1 MSINTQ
7 FKEILESG
15 GRNVYSYSGRAM
27 YGKKCLAFDL
37 DGSIP
42 QEMAQLSTDIM
53 NYCLDNLPNNYA
65 DDLCNE
71 MENFF
76 DIISEAKTDDMGL
89 GTVIYFPNV
98 EWEEDEDDEE
108 ESENENDEDDKDYD

>member
-1 MSINTQ
+1 
-7 FKEILESG
+7 
-15 GRNVYSYSGRAM
+15 
-27 YGKKCLAFDL
+27 
-37 DGSIP
+37 
-42 QEMAQLSTDIM
+42 
-53 NYCLDNLPNNYA
+53 
-65 DDLCNE
+65 

>member
-1 MSINTQ
+1 
-7 FKEILESG
+7 
-15 GRNVYSYSGRAM
+15 
-27 YGKKCLAFDL
+27 
-37 DGSIP
+37 
-42 QEMAQLSTDIM
+42 MAQISTDIM

-89 GTVIYFPNV
+89 GTVIYFPNIAWG
-98 EWEEDEDDEE
+98 ENWNEDSDEDLEDEE
-108 ESENENDEDDKDYD
+108 EDDDDD

>member
-1 MSINTQ
+1 MDTINQ
-7 FKEILESG
+7 FKEILENG

-65 DDLCNE
+65 DDLSNE

-76 DIISEAKTDDMGL
+76 DIISEAKT
-89 GTVIYFPNV
+89 
-98 EWEEDEDDEE
+98 
-108 ESENENDEDDKDYD
+108 S

>member
-1 MSINTQ
+1 MDTINQ
-7 FKEILESG
+7 FKEILENG
-15 GRNVYSYSGRAM
+15 GREVYSYSGRGM

-37 DGSIP
+37 DGSLP

-53 NYCLDNLPNNYA
+53 NYCYDNLSGDSA
-65 DDLCNE
+65 EELINE

-98 EWEEDEDDEE
+98 TWGENWDENSDEDLEDEEDDD
-108 ESENENDEDDKDYD
+108 DD